1 MVASIRSTA
10 IGKNNGSNTA
20 PLPLPAGIV
29 AGDLL
34 IELYLAGSASANT
47 TDSVAKGWWRYAA
60 QAFNTRSFAIY
71 ARIYNPA
78 DAASVYTL
86 TQAASANSK
95 YIAFA
100 IKDHGVTAE
109 GDLQIGTAW
118 LRGDNGGSQGPIT
131 APSITTPGADRLV
144 LALLGE
150 ASNTVGGYTVSQAS
164 GFTNVV
170 DAPEGG
176 TAGVDIEYLTSF
188 QKVQSAAGATGT
200 FILTF
205 GAAVSLNGLGIQM
218 SIPPAAAPLPTIGAR
233 LATNPTD
240 TSVTV
245 GVDVAN
251 GTHVQAYLYQGATL
265 VTLREFDVDATS
277 GWGHATFTNL
287 TPDTG
292 YTVQFVV
299 DGNELVS
306 QALSVR
312 TLPEATGAASFVMV
326 TGSCQFTGSNHPV
339 FDAILADQPRVF
351 AHMGDLHYAD
361 ATTAAAWRAGVE
373 TSLAAPR
380 MKNLLGQI
388 PMTWTWDNHD
398 RIITNGGGAGTA
410 LNLGTT
416 DPATNT
422 EARKLF
428 GSDGMGTA
436 DSFGRAW
443 WMGRV
448 LFIQTDQW
456 TNKDD
461 PDDGVDEYKS
471 FLGTAQREW
480 FMDTLELLGGG
491 AAAIVWLCQW
501 TGQNH
506 ANGRWNS
513 FPGETDA
520 LEQFFN
526 VNLWLKEKLVMIGG
540 DSHSLQVTDGTRTAA
555 QGQRFEG
562 VPNFNISGF
571 NRSSD
576 AGQGGAGW
584 LVDQPLRT
592 SAQPEADWGGYSRI
606 TVEDDGLVLTMT
618 WEGVRVN
625 SAGATDVMDTRTLT
639 FGELPPEPTQ
649 PFDKVY
655 VGSGLADKVYV
666 GDTQVWP

>member
-1 MVASIRSTA
+1 MGSPLLGSTHSA
-10 IGKNNGSNTA
+10 TGQPN
-20 PLPLPAGIV
+20 AGTLTIV
-29 AGDLL
+29 PEATTKAGDLV
-34 IELYLAGSASANT
+34 IVAVCSSDTAGPTWVMSGGTGSWT
-47 TDSVAKGWWRYAA
+47 THVSTSSIGTLRFYVFSKIRHTDD
-60 QAFNTRSFAIY
+60 TT
-71 ARIYNPA
+71 
-78 DAASVYTL
+78 YTL
-86 TQAASANSK
+86 TRTGADGWRVATVTIPDWNGVAPIVGAVGTRAASGG
-95 YIAFA
+95 AF
-100 IKDHGVTAE
+100 VT
-109 GDLQIGTAW
+109 
-118 LRGDNGGSQGPIT
+118 T
-131 APSITTPGADRLV
+131 APSITTVTDKT
-144 LALLGE
+144 LALYIAAERTIANDNEPVPNNGFTTFYDGHTVGSDNLNALYIATKRVSPAGAVGATSATFTNSH
-150 ASNTVGGYTVSQAS
+150 ASN
-164 GFTNVV
+164 
-170 DAPEGG
+170 
-176 TAGVDIEYLTSF
+176 
-188 QKVQSAAGATGT
+188 SAAVLLGV
-200 FILTF
+200 
-205 GAAVSLNGLGIQM
+205 VS
-218 SIPPAAAPLPTIGAR
+218 PDTPPLPTIGAR

-251 GTHVQAYLYQGATL
+251 GTHVQAYLYQGASL
-265 VTLREFDVDATS
+265 VTMKEFDVDAIS
-277 GWGHATFTNL
+277 GWGHTTFTNL
-287 TPDTG
+287 SPDTG

-373 TSLAAPR
+373 TSLVAPR

-398 RIITNGGGAGTA
+398 RIITNNGGAGTA

-428 GSDGMGTA
+428 GSDGMGTE

-456 TNKDD
+456 TNKND
-461 PDDGVDEYKS
+461 PDNGVEEYKS

-480 FMDTLELLGGG
+480 FKDTLELLGGG

-513 FPGETDA
+513 FPDETA
-520 LEQFFN
+520 ELEQFFN
-526 VNLWLKEKLVMIGG
+526 FNSWLKEKLVMIGG

-584 LVDQPLRT
+584 LVDLPLRT
-592 SAQPEADWGGYSRI
+592 SAQLEADWGGYSRI

-666 GDTQVWP
+666 GNTQVWP